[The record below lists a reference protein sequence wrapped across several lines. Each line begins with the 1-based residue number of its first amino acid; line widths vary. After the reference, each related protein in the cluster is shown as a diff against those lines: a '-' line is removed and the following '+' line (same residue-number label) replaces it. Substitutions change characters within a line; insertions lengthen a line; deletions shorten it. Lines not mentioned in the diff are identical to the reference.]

1 MYRFP
6 WYLTLVSTN
15 HVSSNPGLKEK
26 ITRVSPNRLKV
37 VLSSQELAKLR
48 DQCEKQKRTIKKLEE
63 RVDQM
68 SGKKRFNPEE
78 AFSHAK
84 KENLPLSVI
93 SNGTYTNTST
103 K

>member
-1 MYRFP
+1 MAKHGVKAILP
-6 WYLTLVSTN
+6 EGENKPS
-15 HVSSNPGLKEK
+15 
-26 ITRVSPNRLKV
+26 ITELS

-68 SGKKRFNPEE
+68 SGKKRFDPEE
-78 AFSHAK
+78 AFSHSK

-93 SNGTYTNTST
+93 SNGRYITT

>member
-1 MYRFP
+1 MAKHGVKAILPEGENKPSISELSQIFF
-6 WYLTLVSTN
+6 L
-15 HVSSNPGLKEK
+15 
-26 ITRVSPNRLKV
+26 SP
-37 VLSSQELAKLR
+37 QELAKLR

-68 SGKKRFNPEE
+68 SGKKRFDPEE
-78 AFSHAK
+78 AFSHSK

-93 SNGTYTNTST
+93 SNGTYTTT

>member
-1 MYRFP
+1 MAKHGVKAILPEGENKPSISELF
-6 WYLTLVSTN
+6 
-15 HVSSNPGLKEK
+15 
-26 ITRVSPNRLKV
+26 

-68 SGKKRFNPEE
+68 SGKKRFDPKE
-78 AFSHAK
+78 AFSHSK

-93 SNGTYTNTST
+93 SNGRYITT